1 MMEVS
6 TFNRALPDLAL
17 DVLQRFRRGTRP
29 RGVTMGA
36 LVDERLNA
44 PDDFETWVSSRV
56 PALLRYAY
64 LVTGNNND
72 VQDVVQDALAAAWA
86 KWPRV
91 RESRDIDAYVRRM
104 IANAHISRW
113 RRSRRR
119 ETLMADPQSGR
130 SSQVDTA
137 VAVATSPADDPMW
150 TACLSLPRR
159 QRAALVLR
167 FYEDLSFAEIATI
180 LDCAEPTARSH
191 VHRGLA
197 GLRAVIDDQSVTGRT
212 QR

>member
-1 MMEVS
+1 MS
-6 TFNRALPDLAL
+6 
-17 DVLQRFRRGTRP
+17 
-29 RGVTMGA
+29 MGA
-36 LVDERLNA
+36 LVDGRLNA
-44 PDDFETWVSSRV
+44 PEDFETWVSSRV
-56 PALLRYAY
+56 PTLLRYAY
-64 LVTGNNND
+64 LVTGNSND
-72 VQDVVQDALAAAWA
+72 AQDLVQDALAAAWA

-113 RRSRRR
+113 RRHRRR
-119 ETLMADPQSGR
+119 ETLMADPR
-130 SSQVDTA
+130 SSPSKRVDID
-137 VAVATSPADDPMW
+137 VAVSTSSAEDAMW

-167 FYEDLSFAEIATI
+167 FYEDLSFAEIAAI
-180 LDCAEPTARSH
+180 LDCPEATARSH

-197 GLRAVIDDQSVTGRT
+197 GLRAVIDDQPATGRT

>member
-1 MMEVS
+1 M
-6 TFNRALPDLAL
+6 T
-17 DVLQRFRRGTRP
+17 T
-29 RGVTMGA
+29 GV

-64 LVTGNNND
+64 LVTGNSHD
-72 VQDVVQDALAAAWA
+72 AKDVVQEALAAAWT

-119 ETLMADPQSGR
+119 EIVMADPQSSGSDR
-130 SSQVDTA
+130 VDIGEPES
-137 VAVATSPADDPMW
+137 TSPADDPLW
-150 TACLSLPRR
+150 TACRSLPRR

-167 FYEDLSFAEIATI
+167 LYEDLSFAEIAVN
-180 LDCAEPTARSH
+180 LDCPEATARSH

-197 GLRAVIDDQSVTGRT
+197 GLRAAIDHQSVAGRE
-212 QR
+212 QP